1 MFNTDTELLFPLRV
15 IPQLADLRG
24 EDWKRL
30 ILHLSEEE
38 TFIEEKIALTL
49 LMVKLSGCAS
59 CNNDS
64 FRAMKGCTQC
74 SKITLKRYKGMDEDL
89 IKAYRDCFNEVSSFL
104 EKVNEEPKEC
114 E

>member
-24 EDWKRL
+24 EDWKEL
-30 ILHLSEEE
+30 ILHLSEE
-38 TFIEEKIALTL
+38 TTAMDEKIALTL

-74 SKITLKRYKGMDEDL
+74 SKITLKRYKGTDEDL
-89 IKAYRDCFNEVSSFL
+89 IKIYRDCQKEVASFL
-104 EKVNEEPKEC
+104 ANYA
-114 E
+114 